1 MDWDD
6 PLRHLAPISGHPAKK
21 STVLSS
27 ELSTISDQ
35 ELASLKVNV
44 KLDRF
49 GLASARHNRAACILG
64 SFFQFLED
72 DGRKILAAEILAWID
87 TEDNLFELAN
97 HLVAAILLPFK
108 ASGGKAPPPISRP
121 SIFANED
128 DEIEQTVASIE
139 PSRRDQTTLK
149 RQCLR
154 REGYQC
160 IYTGYF
166 DRRSVRNQE
175 VTLPQKAKC
184 GTTICAHIIP
194 FALGNFHEKD
204 SLETENKALIWWTLY
219 RYFPVLQGKIDAA
232 SINQLG
238 NVVTLH
244 TDVHDTFGD
253 FELTFWPQENAPHS
267 YETTIMV
274 PQFGME
280 SKLGSSLIHLEQH
293 DADIPMP
300 DPEYFKVHHIISQIL
315 EVSGLGREIDKLLEA
330 AAEAAENI
338 DPNGSSDLGLLLS
351 QRMLIHTWV

>member
-27 ELSTISDQ
+27 ELSAISDQ

-72 DGRKILAAEILAWID
+72 DGRKVLAAEILAWID

-121 SIFANED
+121 SIFANEG
-128 DEIEQTVASIE
+128 DEIEQAVAFIE
-139 PSRRDQTTLK
+139 PSSRRDQARLK

-160 IYTGYF
+160 IYTGCF
-166 DRRSVRNQE
+166 DHRSVTNE
-175 VTLPQKAKC
+175 EATLPQKAKC
-184 GTTICAHIIP
+184 GSTECAHIIP
-194 FALGNFHEKD
+194 FALGNFNEKD
-204 SLETENKALIWWTLY
+204 SLETENKALIWWSLY
-219 RYFPVLQGKIDAA
+219 RYFPGLQGKIDAA
-232 SINQLG
+232 STNQLS
-238 NVVTLH
+238 NAVTLFSEAH
-244 TDVHDTFGD
+244 KTFGG
-253 FELTFWPQENAPHS
+253 FRLTFYPQEGVPHS
-267 YETTIMV
+267 YETTLMV
-274 PQFGME
+274 PQSYIE
-280 SKLGSSLIHLEQH
+280 SKSGSSIIQLEQH
-293 DADIPMP
+293 DASIPMP
-300 DPEYFKVHHIISQIL
+300 DPDYFKVHHIISQIL
-315 EVSGLGREIDKLLEA
+315 EVSGLGCEIDELLEA
-330 AAEAAENI
+330 AENL
-338 DPNGSSDLGLLLS
+338 DPYGSSNLGLMLS
-351 QRMLIHTWV
+351 QKMLIHTWV

>member
-6 PLRHLAPISGHPAKK
+6 PLRHLAPISEHPAKK

-27 ELSTISDQ
+27 EPSSDQ

-64 SFFQFLED
+64 FFFQFLED
-72 DGRKILAAEILAWID
+72 GGRKVLAAEILAWID
-87 TEDNLFELAN
+87 IEDNLFELAN

-108 ASGGKAPPPISRP
+108 ASGGKAPPPTSRP
-121 SIFANED
+121 SIFADED
-128 DEIEQTVASIE
+128 NEIEQTVAFIE
-139 PSRRDQTTLK
+139 PSRRDQTKLK

-166 DRRSVRNQE
+166 DRRSVKNKE

-184 GTTICAHIIP
+184 GGTECAHIIP
-194 FALGNFHEKD
+194 FALGNFNEKNA
-204 SLETENKALIWWTLY
+204 LETENKALIWWTLY
-219 RYFPVLQGKIDAA
+219 RYFPALQGKIDAA

-238 NVVTLH
+238 NVITMF
-244 TDVHDTFGD
+244 TEVHDVFGD
-253 FELTFWPQENAPHS
+253 FQLSLWPQENHS
-267 YETTIMV
+267 YEVTLMV
-274 PQFGME
+274 PQFCIE
-280 SKLGSSLIHLEQH
+280 SKSGSSIICIEQH

-300 DPEYFKVHHIISQIL
+300 DPEYFKVHHIISQVL
-315 EVSGLGREIDKLLEA
+315 EVSGLGREIDELLEA
-330 AAEAAENI
+330 ADTL

-351 QRMLIHTWV
+351 QKMLIHTWV